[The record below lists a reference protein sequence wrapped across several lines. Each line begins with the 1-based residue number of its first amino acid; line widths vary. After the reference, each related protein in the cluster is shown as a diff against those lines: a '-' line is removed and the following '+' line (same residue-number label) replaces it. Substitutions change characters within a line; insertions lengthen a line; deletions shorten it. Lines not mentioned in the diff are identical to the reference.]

1 MYVVLFYQIVKQ
13 MRHVS
18 SEAFLMSSSII
29 YPGFDKWYIKVI
41 YLSFGSY
48 VCLSCRFDRPLTK
61 VFSNYYLQFQDG
73 AVGVGYCCYCQ
84 WQLSIA
90 LWYLVAAR
98 QPVRT
103 KMTTWVFT
111 CLVLHCMLVYF
122 MFFFL
127 SQLMLG
133 QDVVNDYVGS

>member
-1 MYVVLFYQIVKQ
+1 
-13 MRHVS
+13 
-18 SEAFLMSSSII
+18 MSSSII

-41 YLSFGSY
+41 YLSFGTY
-48 VCLSCRFDRPLTK
+48 VCLSCRFDRQLTK
-61 VFSNYYLQFQDG
+61 AFSNYYLQFLDG
-73 AVGVGYCCYCQ
+73 VMGVGYCCYYH

-90 LWYLVAAR
+90 LWYLVDAR

-122 MFFFL
+122 MLLFFL